1 MGIWL
6 SESIVLHPDKI
17 EKAVQHIAG
26 EGYGIIRT
34 VLRNTNLTHRS
45 PQTID
50 AVRRMVDT
58 AHALGVRVAL
68 DCEPHGEPL
77 ARDMG
82 GLFPDAIATR
92 LVRAEARLVN
102 GNFVV
107 HVTPPHVVGMNPDFL
122 GVEAAFLFQD
132 GSRVQKIPELKY
144 RLRYE
149 SEPYDTG
156 FTRIE
161 YSYTEG
167 RPRNHSFNVCLS
179 GCLPEIREGT
189 VVVYARFTD
198 TGLVDFWSPSF
209 RKYYEILLNGYRD
222 IALDGVGWDEPAIA
236 GDWENYRY
244 GKSYAEAFE
253 ARCGYALADKLYLLD
268 EEGTSPESAKV
279 RMDYYD
285 TLNAG
290 VVEAQAHLI
299 AHAKELF
306 GHDLLLGTHHTW
318 QGEGGINDYRAG
330 AVDYF
335 QLNDSMDAGY
345 TDCCWWD
352 PGSVCYAY
360 TLGSSLG
367 RLTPS
372 GEAEVNTWDSKPSNS
387 LVQYNARL
395 ITLMDITWF
404 NIWYG
409 KATDTCLYPEHYTW
423 AVTVTETRRHRKAA
437 QLLKKAKPVVDIAIL
452 HGWETV
458 SGVNRAD
465 IAGAHKT
472 FCINTSR
479 LFIERSVPFDWVD
492 SRLLAEATVANGQ
505 MHNKLGSYSIIVLP
519 YASILPRAVWQK
531 CVEFVQSGGK
541 LIFTGTPPDMDTEGV
556 SLSEEF
562 AAMMGM
568 PQLTLA
574 QYLTGIDAICKLD
587 PGRPEQLDVSYP
599 LASIEGRSFLSIEG
613 EPHGLRS
620 MSGNTVYLSDLDPR
634 VRLLDTIGLW
644 LAPRVK
650 CFSDSILWRLYQD
663 GQRQIL
669 VVAAKKDRK
678 LEGIIHFSGRTLEFK
693 KGLIALVEV
702 EGSSLRIH
710 GEGVSWEQIGS
721 EMAVDETLHPD
732 FAGSV
737 HFPLPKHGLNLG
749 RIFWKTMIYERSRY

>member
-1 MGIWL
+1 MTTRNKEQSMGIWL
-6 SESIVLHPDKI
+6 SESLVLHPDKI

-45 PQTID
+45 PQTIA
-50 AVRRMVDT
+50 AVKRMVDT

-82 GLFPDAIATR
+82 EMFPDAISTR

-107 HVTPPHVVGMNPDFL
+107 HVTPPKTVGVRPDFL
-122 GVEAAFLFQD
+122 DVEAAFLFQD
-132 GSRVQKIPELKY
+132 GLPVQKIPALKY
-144 RLRYE
+144 KLRCE
-149 SEPYDTG
+149 SEAYDTG

-161 YSYTEG
+161 YTYSEG
-167 RPRNHSFNVCLS
+167 RPRNHSFNIALS
-179 GCLPEIREGT
+179 GNLAEVNEGT
-189 VVVYARFTD
+189 LVIYARFSD
-198 TGLVDFWSPSF
+198 TQLVDFCSPWF

-244 GKSYAEAFE
+244 GQGFAEAFE

-268 EEGTSPESAKV
+268 EEGVTPESAKV

-290 VVEAQAHLI
+290 VVEAQAHMI
-299 AHAKELF
+299 AHAKALF
-306 GHDLLLGTHHTW
+306 GDDLLLGTHHTW

-335 QLNDSMDAGY
+335 QLNDQMDAGY

-387 LVQYNARL
+387 LVEYNARL

-409 KATDTCLYPEHYTW
+409 RATDTCLYPDHYTW
-423 AVTVTETRRHRKAA
+423 DVALSETRRHRRAA
-437 QLLKKAKPVVDIAIL
+437 QLLNKAKPVVDIAVL

-458 SGVNRAD
+458 TAVNRAD

-472 FCINTSR
+472 FCINLSR
-479 LFIERSVPFDWVD
+479 LFVERSVPFDWVD
-492 SRLLAEATVANGQ
+492 SRLLAEGTVADGKMYNR
-505 MHNKLGSYSIIVLP
+505 LGVYHVLVLP
-519 YASILPRAVWQK
+519 YASVLPRAAWKK
-531 CVEFVQSGGK
+531 CVEFAKGGGK
-541 LIFTGTPPDMDTEGV
+541 LVFTGTPPDMDTEGV

-562 AAMMGM
+562 AGLLGM
-568 PQLTLA
+568 RKITLG
-574 QYLTGIDAICKLD
+574 QYLAGIDAVCKLA
-587 PGRPEQLDVSYP
+587 PTRPDKLDLSYP
-599 LASIEGRSFLSIEG
+599 LESIEGRTLVSIEG
-613 EPHGLRS
+613 ESHGLRS
-620 MSGNTVYLSDLDPR
+620 ADGNTVYLSDLDPR
-634 VRLLDTIGLW
+634 GRLLDVLEPW
-644 LAPRVK
+644 LASPVS

-663 GQRQIL
+663 DKRKIL
-669 VVAAKKDRK
+669 VLAAKKDRK
-678 LEGIIHFSGRTLEFK
+678 LEGIVRFSGRTLEFK

-702 EGSSLRIH
+702 EGSALKVH
-710 GEGVSWEQIGS
+710 GDGVSWKQIGS
-721 EMAVDETLHPD
+721 GIPRLAMVSDGHQPPPPTPVLEPAML
-732 FAGSV
+732 
-737 HFPLPKHGLNLG
+737 
-749 RIFWKTMIYERSRY
+749 